1 MEVVELS
8 QWAPVL
14 VRRQELYVYLPR
26 LGLRHRREV
35 GGCPGL
41 DELYHNDLDVS
52 ANGLREVAQLEV
64 YKGFVLA
71 TLDPQAP
78 PLLEFLGRT
87 GITGLEFLA
96 GQGELEVAP
105 GIQKFVIPC
114 NWKSVASRP
123 AAWVRRKVR
132 QPVSVRRGAGR
143 LRALVRMRRMVPAP
157 MWWPSRVSSPWTR

>member
-1 MEVVELS
+1 MCTYHRS
-8 QWAPVL
+8 AYDIAGKL
-14 VRRQELYVYLPR
+14 VGV
-26 LGLRHRREV
+26 
-35 GGCPGL
+35 PGL

-105 GIQKFVIPC
+105 SIQKFVIPC